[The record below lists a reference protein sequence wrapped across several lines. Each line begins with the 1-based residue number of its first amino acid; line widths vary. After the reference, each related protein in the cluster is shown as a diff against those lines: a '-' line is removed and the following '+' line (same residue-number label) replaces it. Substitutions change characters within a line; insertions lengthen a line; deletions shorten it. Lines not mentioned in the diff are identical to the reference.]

1 VDANQSRAPDHR
13 ISGHVWRF
21 AGCEFDELRHE
32 LRVRGA
38 TVEME
43 AKPLEVLHQLLL
55 HAGEVVTKEELLES
69 VWPGLI
75 VVDGSLATAIS
86 KLRKALDS
94 DDGIVVTLPRVG
106 YRLAVPVQ
114 RKTVAPLAS
123 PKLQFEP
130 GDPVPGREHW
140 RLARRLD
147 LTPSSDTWLAEHPKT
162 RETRVFK
169 FAPDVERADGLK
181 REVTVARLLRELLGE
196 RPEFVRVLEWNFE
209 SDPYF
214 IESEYAGPNLGQWA
228 DMQGGLGSIPLD
240 VRLRLLLD
248 VARAVATAHDADVL
262 HKDLKPGN
270 ILVTSGLDGAWNI
283 KVGDFGSASLVEP
296 SRLDALGI
304 TNLGFT
310 QTGDGRSLTGT
321 VMYVAPEVL
330 AGQSPTA
337 SADVYAL
344 GVLLYQLAVGDFR
357 KPLSPGWEADIDDP
371 LIRDDI
377 TRAACGDPARRLS
390 SAAELGERLASLE
403 HRRIE
408 CGQRELT
415 RQLTQIAERGASDA
429 RVRRTWVLGATVAML
444 GGLVLSVS
452 FYRRAP
458 SLIPAV
464 GVQAARITSLAVLPL
479 ANMSGDPGQD
489 YLADGMTEALI
500 AELSKIRALK
510 VISRTSMMQYKGT
523 KRALPE
529 IARELNVNGIVEGSV
544 LRSGDRVRLT
554 AQLIYA
560 AADAHLWAESYDRDL
575 GDILN
580 LQREL
585 ARQVSR
591 EIRIAVEPAEDS
603 QLTRSGRVNPKAHD
617 LYLRGRFFWN
627 RRTRDDLFKAADYF
641 REATEVDP
649 NDAQAY
655 AGLADAYVELVGFGN
670 VLAAKGLPQA
680 KAAALK
686 AIELNES
693 LAEPHV
699 ALAYVSGV
707 DWDWAN
713 ARKEFQRAI
722 ALNPGSA
729 VALYQYGF
737 FLSLVGKPDEA
748 FPPIEQALDL
758 DPLSP
763 IVLYR
768 AGRVYYHAGHYDR
781 AAELFGRILEL
792 NPNDPLGLYGLGLV
806 YEAQGRFDE
815 AVRHLERQPLQGGF
829 DVAAAYAAAG
839 DKAHARR
846 TLAEELRRHREQKL
860 YIRPGWV
867 AEVYVSLGE
876 KDEAFRWLERAY
888 RERDV
893 WLALLKVWPRFDPLR
908 SEPRFEDLVRR
919 MNFPSYDNR

>member
-1 VDANQSRAPDHR
+1 VDSNQSRAPDQR
-13 ISGHVWRF
+13 IAGHLWRF
-21 AGCEFDELRHE
+21 ADCEFDELRRE
-32 LRVRGA
+32 LRVRGE

-55 HAGEVVTKEELLES
+55 HAGEVVTKDALLES
-69 VWPGLI
+69 VWPGLM

-114 RKTVAPLAS
+114 CKTVAPLAL
-123 PKLQFEP
+123 PVLRFEP
-130 GDPVPGREHW
+130 GEPIPGRDHW
-140 RLARRLD
+140 RLARRLG
-147 LTPSSDTWLAEHPKT
+147 LSPSSETWLAEHQKT
-162 RETRVFK
+162 HETRVFK
-169 FAPDVERADGLK
+169 FAPDVHHANGLK

-196 RPEFVRVLEWNFE
+196 RPEFVRILEWNFE

-214 IESEYAGPNLGQWA
+214 IESEYCGPNLGQWA
-228 DMQGGLGSIPLD
+228 ELQGGLARIPLEE
-240 VRLRLLLD
+240 RLRLLQQ
-248 VARAVATAHDADVL
+248 VAAAVAAAHDIDVL
-262 HKDLKPGN
+262 HLDLKPGN
-270 ILVTSGLDGAWNI
+270 ILVTSGLDGAWHI
-283 KVGDFGSASLVEP
+283 KIADFGCASLVEP
-296 SRLDALGI
+296 SRLDALGV

-310 QTGDGRSLTGT
+310 QTGGGQSLIGT
-321 VMYVAPEVL
+321 VMYVAPEIL
-330 AGQSPTA
+330 AGQTPTA

-371 LIRDDI
+371 LIREDI
-377 TRAACGDPARRLS
+377 AHAACGDPARRLS
-390 SAAELGERLASLE
+390 SAAELADRLAGLE
-403 HRRIE
+403 RRRIE
-408 CGQRELT
+408 CGERETT
-415 RQLTQIAERGASDA
+415 RQRTQVAERKVADA
-429 RVRRTWVLGATVAML
+429 RVRPAWVLAATVAML
-444 GGLVLSVS
+444 GGVALSLSV
-452 FYRRAP
+452 YRRASAP
-458 SLIPAV
+458 IS
-464 GVQAARITSLAVLPL
+464 GVPGGPRITSLAVLPL
-479 ANMSGDPGQD
+479 ANMSGDPAQD

-523 KRALPE
+523 RKPLPE

-544 LRSGDRVRLT
+544 FRSGDRVRTT

-560 AADAHLWAESYDRDL
+560 ATDAHLWAESYDRDL

-591 EIRIAVEPAEDS
+591 EIKIAVDPAEDR
-603 QLTRSGRVNPKAHD
+603 QLTRSGRVNPKAHE

-641 REATEVDP
+641 RQATEVDP
-649 NDAQAY
+649 NDPQAY
-655 AGLADAYVELVGFGN
+655 AGLADAYVDLVGFGN
-670 VLAAKGLPQA
+670 VSAATGMPEA

-686 AIELNES
+686 AIELNDS

-699 ALAYVSGV
+699 ALAYVYGV

-713 ARKEFQRAI
+713 ARREFQRALE
-722 ALNPGSA
+722 LNPGDA

-737 FLSLVGKPDEA
+737 FLSLVGNPDEA
-748 FPPIEQALDL
+748 FPLLEQVLDL

-768 AGRVYYHAGHYDR
+768 AGRAYYHARRYAK

-806 YEAQGRFDE
+806 SEAQGKFHE
-815 AVRHLERQPLQGGF
+815 AVRYLERQTLQGGF
-829 DVAAAYAAAG
+829 DVAAVYAAAG

-846 TLAEELRRHREQKL
+846 RLAEELRRHREQKS

-867 AEVYVSLGE
+867 AEVYVSLGDN
-876 KDEAFRWLERAY
+876 DEAFRWLERAY
-888 RERDV
+888 RERDA
-893 WLALLKVWPRFDPLR
+893 WLVLLKVWPRFDPLR
-908 SEPRFEDLVRR
+908 SDPRFEDLVRR
-919 MNFPSYDNR
+919 MNFPS

>member
-1 VDANQSRAPDHR
+1 MDPNQSRASDQR
-13 ISGHVWRF
+13 IAGHLWRF
-21 AGCEFDELRHE
+21 ADCEFDELRRE

-38 TVEME
+38 AVEME

-55 HAGEVVTKEELLES
+55 HAGEVVTKDELLES
-69 VWPGLI
+69 VWPGLT

-86 KLRKALDS
+86 KLRKAFDGG
-94 DDGIVVTLPRVG
+94 DGIVVTLPRVG

-114 RKTVAPLAS
+114 RKTVAPLAL
-123 PKLQFEP
+123 PRLRFEP
-130 GDPVPGREHW
+130 GETIPGREHW
-140 RLARRLD
+140 RLVRRLD
-147 LTPSSDTWLAEHPKT
+147 LSPSSETWLAEHHKT
-162 RETRVFK
+162 REARVFK
-169 FAPDVERADGLK
+169 FAPDVQHANGLM

-196 RPEFVRVLEWNFE
+196 RPEFVRILEWNFE

-214 IESEYAGPNLGQWA
+214 IESEYCGPNLGQWA
-228 DMQGGLGSIPLD
+228 EMQGGLAQIPLD
-240 VRLRLLLD
+240 ARLQLLQQ
-248 VARAVATAHDADVL
+248 VARAVAAAHDIDVL

-270 ILVTSGLDGAWNI
+270 ILVTSGLEGAWQI
-283 KVGDFGSASLVEP
+283 KIADFGSASLVEP

-310 QTGDGRSLTGT
+310 QTGESQSQIGT
-321 VMYVAPEVL
+321 LMYVAPEVL
-330 AGQSPTA
+330 AGHSPTA

-344 GVLLYQLAVGDFR
+344 GVLLYQLVVGDFR

-371 LIRDDI
+371 LVREDI
-377 TRAACGDPARRLS
+377 AHAACGDPARRLS
-390 SAAELGERLASLE
+390 SAAELAERLASLE
-403 HRRIE
+403 RRRIE

-415 RQLTQIAERGASDA
+415 RQHTEIAERRVSDG
-429 RVRRTWVLGATVAML
+429 RVRRAWVLVAIVAML
-444 GGLVLSVS
+444 GGVALGLS
-452 FYRRAP
+452 FYRRAASP
-458 SLIPAV
+458 LPGAPE
-464 GVQAARITSLAVLPL
+464 GRVQAARITSLAVLPL
-479 ANMSGDPGQD
+479 ANMSGDPAQD
-489 YLADGMTEALI
+489 YLAEGMTEALI

-510 VISRTSMMQYKGT
+510 VISRTSMMQYKAT
-523 KRALPE
+523 KKPLPE

-544 LRSGDRVRLT
+544 LRSGDRVRTT

-560 AADAHLWAESYDRDL
+560 ATDAHLWAESYDRDL

-591 EIRIAVEPAEDS
+591 EIKIAVEPAEDR
-603 QLTRSGRVNPKAHD
+603 QLTRSGRVNPKAHE

-641 REATEVDP
+641 RAATEVDP
-649 NDAQAY
+649 DDPQAY

-670 VLAAKGLPQA
+670 VLAAKGIPEA

-686 AIELNES
+686 AIDLNDS

-699 ALAYVSGV
+699 ALAYVYGV

-713 ARKEFQRAI
+713 ARREFQRALE
-722 ALNPGSA
+722 LNPGDA

-748 FPPIEQALDL
+748 FPPLEQVLDL

-768 AGRVYYHAGHYDR
+768 AGRAYYHARHYAK

-806 YEAQGRFDE
+806 SEAQGKFDE
-815 AVRHLERQPLQGGF
+815 AVRYLERQTLQGGF
-829 DVAAAYAAAG
+829 DVAAVYAAAG
-839 DKAHARR
+839 DKARARR
-846 TLAEELRRHREQKL
+846 RLAEELRRHREQKS

-867 AEVYVSLGE
+867 AEVYVSLGD

-888 RERDV
+888 RERDA
-893 WLALLKVWPRFDPLR
+893 WLALLKVWPRFDALR
-908 SEPRFEDLVRR
+908 SDPRFEDLVRR
-919 MNFPSYDNR
+919 MNFPP

>member
-1 VDANQSRAPDHR
+1 MP
-13 ISGHVWRF
+13 GHLWRF
-21 AGCEFDELRHE
+21 ADYEFDELRRE

-38 TVEME
+38 TVEVE

-55 HAGEVVTKEELLES
+55 RAGEVVTKDELLES
-69 VWPGLI
+69 VWPGLM

-86 KLRKALDS
+86 KLRKALDG

-123 PKLQFEP
+123 PALRFEP
-130 GDPVPGREHW
+130 GEPVPGREHW

-147 LTPSSDTWLAEHPKT
+147 LSPSSETWLAEHHKT
-162 RETRVFK
+162 HEARVFK
-169 FAPDVERADGLK
+169 FAPDVQLAGGLK

-214 IESEYAGPNLGQWA
+214 IESEYGGPNLGQWGE
-228 DMQGGLGSIPLD
+228 MQGGLGTIPMD
-240 VRLRLLLD
+240 VRLRLLVD
-248 VARAVATAHDADVL
+248 VARAVAAAHEIDVL

-270 ILVTSGLDGAWNI
+270 ILVTSGLDGAWHI
-283 KVGDFGSASLVEP
+283 KVADFGIASLMEP

-310 QTGDGRSLTGT
+310 QAGESQPVTGT
-321 VMYVAPEVL
+321 VMYIAPEVL

-357 KPLSPGWEADIDDP
+357 KPLSPGWEAEIDDP
-371 LIRDDI
+371 LIREDI
-377 TRAACGDPARRLS
+377 ARAACGDPARRLS
-390 SAAELGERLASLE
+390 SAAELADRLSSLE
-403 HRRIE
+403 PRRIE
-408 CGQRELT
+408 SGQRELA
-415 RQLTQIAERGASDA
+415 RQRTQIAGRRVPDPG
-429 RVRRTWVLGATVAML
+429 VRRVWMLVATVAIL
-444 GGLVLSVS
+444 GGLALSLN

-458 SLIPAV
+458 SLVPGV
-464 GVQAARITSLAVLPL
+464 SVQAARITSLGVLPL
-479 ANMSGDPGQD
+479 ANMSGDPAQD

-510 VISRTSMMQYKGT
+510 VISRTSMMRYKGT
-523 KRALPE
+523 RKPLPE

-544 LRSGDRVRLT
+544 NRSGDRVRIT
-554 AQLIYA
+554 AQLIDA
-560 AADAHLWAESYDRDL
+560 EADAHLWAESYDRDL

-591 EIRIAVEPAEDS
+591 EIKVAVEPAEDR
-603 QLTRSGRVNPKAHD
+603 QLTRSGRVNPKAHE

-649 NDAQAY
+649 SDPQAY
-655 AGLADAYVELVGFGN
+655 AGLADAYIELVGFGN
-670 VLAAKGLPQA
+670 VLAAKGIPEA

-699 ALAYVSGV
+699 ALAYVYGV

-713 ARKEFQRAI
+713 ARREFRRALE
-722 ALNPGSA
+722 LNPGSA

-737 FLSLVGKPDEA
+737 FLSLVGKPGEA

-768 AGRVYYHAGHYDR
+768 AGRVYYHAGQYDR

-792 NPNDPLGLYGLGLV
+792 NANDPLGLYGLGLV
-806 YEAQGRFDE
+806 HEAQGEFGE
-815 AVRHLERQPLQGGF
+815 AVRLLEQQPLQGGF
-829 DVAAAYAAAG
+829 DVAAVYAAAG
-839 DKAHARR
+839 DKARARR
-846 TLAEELRRHREQKL
+846 KLAEELRRHRELKL

-876 KDEAFRWLERAY
+876 KDEAFRWLERAH
-888 RERDV
+888 RERDA

-908 SEPRFEDLVRR
+908 SDPRFEDLVRR
-919 MNFPSYDNR
+919 MNFP